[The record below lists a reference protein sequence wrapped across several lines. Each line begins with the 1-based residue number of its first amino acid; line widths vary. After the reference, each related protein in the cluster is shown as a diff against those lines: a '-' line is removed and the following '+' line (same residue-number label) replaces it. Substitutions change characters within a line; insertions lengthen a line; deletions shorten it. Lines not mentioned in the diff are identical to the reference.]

1 MVWFKSGVREYFC
14 LVPALNGKA
23 FGLSPLIMILTVFLT
38 YIPLIRLKKLPF
50 ISSLLMLL
58 TTNDC

>member
-1 MVWFKSGVREYFC
+1 MVWFKSGARGNFC

-23 FGLSPLIMILTVFLT
+23 FGLSPLIIILTVFLT
-38 YIPLIRLKKLPF
+38 YIPLISLKKVPF